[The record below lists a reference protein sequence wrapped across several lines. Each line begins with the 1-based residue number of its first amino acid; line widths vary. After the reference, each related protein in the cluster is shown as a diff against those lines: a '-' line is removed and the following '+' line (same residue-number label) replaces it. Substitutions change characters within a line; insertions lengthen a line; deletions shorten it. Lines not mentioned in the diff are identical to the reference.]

1 MQEEI
6 EREISSTEVALR
18 TLWEKARLA
27 SALIA
32 ALQEQKSNLQQRIQE
47 LDQAIAQMRTDAVVK
62 DMEIMQLRAEIDR
75 VQAGIPKGRVLTVE
89 DRMELQTR
97 IQTLLQKI
105 DTHL

>member
-6 EREISSTEVALR
+6 EHESSSTEVALR

-47 LDQAIAQMRTDAVVK
+47 LEQAFTQMRNDAVVK
-62 DMEIMQLRAEIDR
+62 DMETMQLRAEIDR
-75 VQAGIPKGRVLTVE
+75 VQLSIPTGPVLAGE
-89 DRMELQTR
+89 DRVELQTR

-105 DTHL
+105 ETHL

>member
-1 MQEEI
+1 VQEEI
-6 EREISSTEVALR
+6 EHESSSTEIALR

-32 ALQEQKSNLQQRIQE
+32 TLQEQKSMLQQRIQE
-47 LDQAIAQMRTDAVVK
+47 LEQAMTQMRNEAVVK

-75 VQAGIPKGRVLTVE
+75 MQAGMSKEPLLNVE
-89 DRMELQTR
+89 DRVELQTK

-105 DTHL
+105 ETHL